1 MTPHISLSLLSRFSC
16 CSERRLELKL
26 RLRKVLVLNP
36 SVPESHKT
44 AAAAALHADGV
55 GVEALGARSGS
66 GAYSDVVFFH

>member
-1 MTPHISLSLLSRFSC
+1 M
-16 CSERRLELKL
+16 RRLELKL

-44 AAAAALHADGV
+44 AAAALHADGV